1 MRHEAA
7 VAVAAKATS
16 AWWQVAGDGG
26 PFLTVNIFIIMGESI
41 KYKHQQLLSTIK
53 SCLHFHFSFD
63 FIMFSICLIHDLVP
77 RVRGVRTYFPCWE
90 TQLGHPVNRQIR

>member
-41 KYKHQQLLSTIK
+41 KYKH
-53 SCLHFHFSFD
+53 
-63 FIMFSICLIHDLVP
+63 
-77 RVRGVRTYFPCWE
+77 
-90 TQLGHPVNRQIR
+90 